1 LQREFLQGRQQQV
14 IKTKG
19 QIEAEISQAILKFE
33 KEHIG
38 RGPEEIRTFVV
49 SDMIVVRERG
59 VLTPAEIH
67 LATTPEGKE
76 LIKQFRACLVENS
89 RMLLSSMVRGITGR
103 EIVALHS
110 DVCTS
115 SGQRV
120 LVFCLDGEV
129 EILPDRGKK

>member
-1 LQREFLQGRQQQV
+1 M

-76 LIKQFRACLVENS
+76 LIKQFRALGFSPHLPVSVC
-89 RMLLSSMVRGITGR
+89 GTGTL
-103 EIVALHS
+103 AP
-110 DVCTS
+110 C
-115 SGQRV
+115 
-120 LVFCLDGEV
+120 
-129 EILPDRGKK
+129 

>member
-1 LQREFLQGRQQQV
+1 MTR
-14 IKTKG
+14 TKG

-49 SDMIVVRERG
+49 ADMIVVRERG

-67 LATTPEGKE
+67 LATTSEGTE

-89 RMLLSSMVRGITGR
+89 RMLLSSMVKTITSR
-103 EIVALHS
+103 EVVALHS
-110 DVCTS
+110 DVCTN
-115 SGQRV
+115 SGERV
-120 LVFCLDGEV
+120 LVFCLDDDV
-129 EILPDRGKK
+129 EIMPERGKK